1 MNNEIKVPYAGEI
14 YTIHVPPDDIRAEI
28 ALATFSGLFFGKFE
42 IGPQG
47 RPYQVWVTTKVY
59 FRDKLISQICQ
70 IKPNYFLVAEY
81 SKPGYW
87 LIDKRQ
93 PDEDKNPVKIE
104 DERAEHN
111 SGCTDLQMLPMFE
124 ETKFPYVVS
133 RNKFKIDLIDL
144 VDNYI
149 FTLCEESNTSG
160 MTQKMSIST
169 TRQPASGGHSI

>member
-28 ALATFSGLFFGKFE
+28 ALATFSGLFFGRFE

-70 IKPNYFLVAEY
+70 IRPNYFLVAEY

-87 LIDKRQ
+87 L
-93 PDEDKNPVKIE
+93 
-104 DERAEHN
+104 
-111 SGCTDLQMLPMFE
+111 
-124 ETKFPYVVS
+124 
-133 RNKFKIDLIDL
+133 
-144 VDNYI
+144 VD
-149 FTLCEESNTSG
+149 
-160 MTQKMSIST
+160 
-169 TRQPASGGHSI
+169 RR